1 MVMET
6 DELHEAGIYQVIML
20 FLCCYVL
27 GALFITTVFTI
38 SPQTNSILNSLDTLI
53 CLVFIGDF
61 TLNLYQA
68 KDKWKYLRWGWIDLI
83 SSIPMLDIFRTGR
96 LIRIIRIL
104 RVLRGV
110 RSTKM
115 LLQFIFRHRAQ
126 GAFTTVAI
134 LAFLMVTF
142 SSIAIL
148 NVETTEGANI
158 KTAEDALWWS
168 FATITTV
175 GYGDRYPVSTE
186 GRIIGAG
193 LMVMGVGLF
202 GTFTAFVASWFV
214 EGGKKENDELEEK
227 YDRLLAE
234 MEAIKGML
242 KGHED

>member
-1 MVMET
+1 MVADTE
-6 DELHEAGIYQVIML
+6 DIKEVGIYQIIML

-27 GALFITTVFTI
+27 AALFITTVFTI
-38 SPQTNSILNSLDTLI
+38 SPQANTILSSLDTLI

-61 TLNLYQA
+61 TWNLYSA
-68 KDKWKYLRWGWIDLI
+68 NNKWKYLKWGWIDLI

-96 LIRIIRIL
+96 LIRVVRIL

-115 LLQFIFRHRAQ
+115 LLKFIYRNRAK

-134 LAFLMVTF
+134 LSFLMVTF

-158 KTAEDALWWS
+158 KTAEDAMWWS

-175 GYGDRYPVSTE
+175 GYGDRFPVSTE
-186 GRIIGAG
+186 GRIIGAL
-193 LMVMGVGLF
+193 LMVTGVGLF
-202 GTFTAFVASWFV
+202 GTFTGLVASWFV
-214 EGGKKENDELEEK
+214 EGDKKEQDDLEKKYEALLEEMG
-227 YDRLLAE
+227 E
-234 MEAIKGML
+234 IKRML
-242 KGHED
+242 KEKG